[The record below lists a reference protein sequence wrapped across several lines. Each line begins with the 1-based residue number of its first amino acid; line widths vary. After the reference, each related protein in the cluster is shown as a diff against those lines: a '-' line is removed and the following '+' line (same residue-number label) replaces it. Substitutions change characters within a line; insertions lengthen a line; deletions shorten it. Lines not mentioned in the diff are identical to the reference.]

1 MSFVTDPIAHDDRNG
16 SVTLV
21 AKQATFNRCL
31 FDYKNNKGEAT
42 MTYDKQIDW
51 AFLIIAIAIV
61 GLAASVIVLICTGA

>member
-1 MSFVTDPIAHDDRNG
+1 
-16 SVTLV
+16 
-21 AKQATFNRCL
+21 
-31 FDYKNNKGEAT
+31 